1 MKTKA
6 SLPKNKIEHRGYDVN
21 ATKNFDLEMK
31 MVKAYNRPTNEGSKQ
46 SQKNKSVK

>member
-1 MKTKA
+1 MKTRA

-31 MVKAYNRPTNEGSKQ
+31 MVKAFNRPTNEMTDKSEKI
-46 SQKNKSVK
+46 KSVK